1 MSRIWRG
8 RRQAG
13 PRGSVSGKVVGI
25 TGGARGIGFRTAQL
39 LTEAGAVVAIGD
51 VDADAVAKAAAEIGI
66 DGGGV
71 DVTEGGSYADW
82 LDGVEERLGPIDVLI
97 NNAGIMPVGSFLDY
111 DPAIIRRTVEIDLL
125 GVYTGSQLAAR
136 RMVERGSG
144 HIINIASVAG
154 RMATPGL
161 TVYNGVKAGV
171 IEFSEALDAELEGQG
186 VRVSAVLP
194 TFARTGLIS
203 GLQTNSVVRA
213 VEPDDVARVIV
224 QVVARP
230 RVRVTAPENMRWV
243 HTNAMLGEGMKRRLR
258 RSTGIDR
265 IFLDYDAGA
274 RDEYSRRIAGPVSR
288 PRTAQTG

>member
-82 LDGVEERLGPIDVLI
+82 LDI